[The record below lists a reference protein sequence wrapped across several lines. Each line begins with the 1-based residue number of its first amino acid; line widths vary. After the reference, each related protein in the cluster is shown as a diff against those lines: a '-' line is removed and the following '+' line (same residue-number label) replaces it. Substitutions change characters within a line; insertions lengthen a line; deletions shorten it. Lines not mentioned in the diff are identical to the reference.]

1 MSEQMGLDP
10 DKLTHV
16 VAGLAGATVYG
27 IFTVATLMTSGQHV
41 TRVDLMR
48 AAINMAAAALVGV
61 LAAYFL
67 AGVLAGAVPW
77 VSLRSADLMAFAI
90 GAIGWEV
97 LPWVI
102 SGARG
107 RARREAERQ
116 AGPQPGPEGGAS

>member
-10 DKLTHV
+10 EKVAHV

-27 IFTVATLMTSGQHV
+27 VFQIATLMTSGHHV
-41 TRVDLMR
+41 SRVDLVR
-48 AAINMAAAALVGV
+48 AAINVLAAACVGA

-77 VSLRSADLMAFAI
+77 VSLRSADLIAFAL

-116 AGPQPGPEGGAS
+116 GGAQ